1 MEVNSE
7 EECDISAI
15 SRLSR
20 GDLVEQLK
28 APRVHKK
35 ASAAKKNDE
44 EPCSESSDDD
54 GSSQGNGSDAT
65 PQPSDGSHS
74 SMSPAGSG

>member
-15 SRLSR
+15 SKLSR

-35 ASAAKKNDE
+35 ASAAEKNDE
-44 EPCSESSDDD
+44 EPCSENSDDD
-54 GSSQGNGSDAT
+54 GWSQGNGSDAT
-65 PQPSDGSHS
+65 PQPSHGSQS
-74 SMSPAGSG
+74 SRNPTGSG